1 MFRNVFKILTVLA
14 VWAVLCLGAA
24 MGAINPQ
31 VRIKDLA
38 DVDGVRSNQLSGVGV
53 VMGLQGTGDKSSMSV
68 QALRN
73 MMRRFGITLTEKDI
87 KSKNVAVVAVTAVL
101 PPFTRPGQ
109 TVDVTVSAIGDAKSL
124 QGGVLLQ
131 TPLQAANGAVYAVA
145 QGPLLV
151 GGFSA
156 GAGGSNVTK
165 NVVTVGQIGGGAIVE
180 RDVPTDFTFGGRMSL
195 LLRNPDFTTARRM
208 ADAIN
213 SRFGNIATALDAG
226 RVAVQVPGAYVSYP
240 SAFIADMENMRITPD
255 IQARVVVNE
264 RTGTVV
270 MGGNVQISSV
280 AVAHGDLTVR
290 IDREA
295 QVSQPNPFAAGT
307 TVPYAD
313 TQVQVEEQRGSFVKM
328 EATTTVDQLVDAI
341 NSVGAGPRDIIGIL
355 QAIDRAGAL
364 HGELVIM

>member
-1 MFRNVFKILTVLA
+1 MIRHVSKALAALA
-14 VWAVLCLGAA
+14 VVATLAVGTALGNV
-24 MGAINPQ
+24 NPQ

-53 VMGLQGTGDKSSMSV
+53 VMGLQGTGDKSNMSI

-73 MMRRFGITLTEKDI
+73 LMRRFGVTLSEKDV
-87 KSKNVAVVAVTAVL
+87 KSKNVAVVAVTATL
-101 PPFTRPGQ
+101 PPFVRSGQ

-156 GAGGSNVTK
+156 GGGGSNVTK

-180 RDVPTDFTFGGRMSL
+180 RDVPTDFSFGGQMSL

-208 ADAIN
+208 AEAIN
-213 SRFGNIATALDAG
+213 SRFGNIATPLDAG
-226 RVAVQVPGAYVSYP
+226 RVAVQLPGAYSSAP

-255 IQARVVVNE
+255 VQARVVVNE

-290 IDREA
+290 IDQDK
-295 QVSQPNPFAAGT
+295 QVSQPNPFAGGT
-307 TVPYAD
+307 TTPYTN
-313 TQVQVEEQRGSFVKM
+313 TQVQVDEQRGSFIKM
-328 EATTTVDQLVDAI
+328 DATTTVDQLVDAI
-341 NSVGAGPRDIIGIL
+341 NSVGASPRDVIGIL

>member
-1 MFRNVFKILTVLA
+1 MYKTLSATIKLLIVLTIVTSTG
-14 VWAVLCLGAA
+14 WAN
-24 MGAINPQ
+24 IHPQ
-31 VRIKDLA
+31 VRIKDLV
-38 DVDGVRSNQLSGVGV
+38 DIDGVRSNQLSGVGV
-53 VMGLQGTGDKSSMSV
+53 VMGLQGTGDKSNMSI

-73 MMRRFGITLTEKDI
+73 LMRRFGVTLTEKDV
-87 KSKNVAVVAVTAVL
+87 KSKNVAVVAVTATL
-101 PPFTRPGQ
+101 PPFVRPGQ
-109 TVDVTVSAIGDAKSL
+109 TVDVTISAIGDAKSL

-145 QGPLLV
+145 QGPVLV

-156 GAGGSNVTK
+156 GRGGSSVAK

-180 RDVPTDFTFGGRMSL
+180 RDVPTMFSSGGYMSL
-195 LLRNPDFTTARRM
+195 LLRNPDFTTARRV

-213 SRFGNIATALDAG
+213 GKFGNIATPLDAG
-226 RVAVQVPGAYVSYP
+226 RVAVQLPGAYASSP
-240 SAFIADMENMRITPD
+240 SAFVADMENMRVTPD

-290 IDREA
+290 IDQDN
-295 QVSQPNPFAAGT
+295 QVSQPNPFSQGVT
-307 TVPYAD
+307 TPYANN
-313 TQVQVEEQRGSFVKM
+313 QVNVEEQRGSFIKM
-328 EATTTVDQLVDAI
+328 DSTTTVDQLVDAV
-341 NSVGAGPRDIIGIL
+341 NSVGATPRDVIGIL

>member
-1 MFRNVFKILTVLA
+1 MYRTLSNTLKLLIALMVMASTS
-14 VWAVLCLGAA
+14 WAN
-24 MGAINPQ
+24 IHPQ
-31 VRIKDLA
+31 VRIKDLV
-38 DVDGVRSNQLSGVGV
+38 DIDGVRSNQLSGVGV
-53 VMGLQGTGDKSSMSV
+53 VMGLQGTGDKSNMSI

-73 MMRRFGITLTEKDI
+73 LMRRFGVTLTEKDV
-87 KSKNVAVVAVTAVL
+87 KSKNVAMVAVTATL
-101 PPFTRPGQ
+101 PPFVRPGQ

-131 TPLQAANGAVYAVA
+131 TPLQAANGSVYAVA
-145 QGPLLV
+145 QGPVLV

-156 GAGGSNVTK
+156 GKGGSSVAK

-180 RDVPTDFTFGGRMSL
+180 RDVPTTFNSGGYLSL
-195 LLRNPDFTTARRM
+195 LLRNPDFTTARRV

-213 SRFGNIATALDAG
+213 GRFGNVATPLDAG
-226 RVAVQVPGAYVSYP
+226 RVAVQLPGAYASSP
-240 SAFIADMENMRITPD
+240 SAFVADMENMRVTPD

-290 IDREA
+290 IDQDN
-295 QVSQPNPFAAGT
+295 QVSQPNPFSQGVT
-307 TVPYAD
+307 TPYANN
-313 TQVQVEEQRGSFVKM
+313 QVSVEEQRGSFIKM
-328 EATTTVDQLVDAI
+328 ESTTTVDQLVDAI
-341 NSVGAGPRDIIGIL
+341 NSVGATPRDVIGIL

>member
-1 MFRNVFKILTVLA
+1 MSRSLKTLVLSFMFMALSFTQA
-14 VWAVLCLGAA
+14 FS
-24 MGAINPQ
+24 AINPQ

-53 VMGLQGTGDKSSMSV
+53 VMGLQGTGDKSNMSI

-73 MMRRFGITLTEKDI
+73 MMRRFGLTLTEKDV

-156 GAGGSNVTK
+156 GNGGSNVTK

-180 RDVPTDFTFGGRMSL
+180 RDVPTDFAFGGRMSL

-213 SRFGNIATALDAG
+213 GRFGNVATALDAG
-226 RVAVQVPGAYVSYP
+226 RVAVQLPGAYASSP
-240 SAFIADMENMRITPD
+240 SSFIADMENMRITPD

-290 IDREA
+290 IDQDK
-295 QVSQPNPFAAGT
+295 QVSQPNPFGAGT
-307 TVPYAD
+307 TTPY
-313 TQVQVEEQRGSFVKM
+313 TNSQVQVSEQRGSFIKM

-341 NSVGAGPRDIIGIL
+341 NSVGAGPRDVIGIL